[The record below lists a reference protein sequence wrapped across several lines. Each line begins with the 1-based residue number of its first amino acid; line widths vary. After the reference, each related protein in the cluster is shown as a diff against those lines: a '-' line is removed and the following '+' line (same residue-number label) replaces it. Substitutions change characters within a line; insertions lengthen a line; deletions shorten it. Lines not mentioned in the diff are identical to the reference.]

1 MSNSKHVTE
10 TTVDTEVVKTQK
22 GKEIEAE
29 KIKSDHKIDPKIL
42 EQKRSELMQKKKE
55 FDEKLFAITD
65 NIDVAKNL
73 HQFIIN
79 DAKWSYSECLGVIK
93 ADEILQEQ
101 IKNMEN
107 GQKNLFLGITVLEA
121 IHYFMKKETGT
132 GFTSAQHYIKMLEPI
147 GGGLQRA
154 QKEYEK
160 LQELEF
166 NLASLEQGIDVETN
180 KNIDNIVNE

>member
-1 MSNSKHVTE
+1 MSNLKLATDQAI
-10 TTVDTEVVKTQK
+10 DTEVVKTQK
-22 GKEIEAE
+22 GKDIEAE
-29 KIKSDHKIDPKIL
+29 KIKTDRKTDPEII

-65 NIDVAKNL
+65 KIDVAKSL
-73 HQFIIN
+73 HQFIVN
-79 DAKWSYSECLGVIK
+79 AAKWSYSECLGIIK

-101 IKNMEN
+101 IKSMEN

-132 GFTSAQHYIKMLEPI
+132 GFESAQHYIKMLEPI

-180 KNIDNIVNE
+180 KNIDTIINE